1 MAITVRLATAT
12 DLPALVPLF
21 REMELHYE
29 GPAAMS
35 EAAIR
40 VSLERRVFAAEA
52 CAAALVAEE
61 ARRLLGYA
69 FVSPLFPAHA
79 GTPAL
84 FMMDIFVSAGER
96 SRGVGRALMRAVAR
110 RAAASG
116 CSQVSWAVERKN
128 ASALAFYASLGA
140 RPREDLVH
148 MRLDGAALARLAADG
163 D

>member
-1 MAITVRLATAT
+1 MAITVRLATAA

-21 REMELHYE
+21 REMEVHYE
-29 GPAAMS
+29 GSAAMS

-40 VSLERRVFAAEA
+40 SALERRVFAAEA
-52 CAAALVAEE
+52 CASALVAED

-69 FVSPLFPAHA
+69 FVSPLFPARA

-84 FMMDIFVSAGER
+84 FMMDIFVSARER
-96 SRGVGRALMRAVAR
+96 SRGVGRALMQAVAR
-110 RAAASG
+110 RAATSG
-116 CSQVSWAVERKN
+116 CSRVSWAVERNN

-140 RPREDLVH
+140 RPREELVH

-163 D
+163 